1 MVLDPEDGD
10 QYAYFILRPEYGVSP
25 YPCPGERV
33 NYETALGFYSSAGV
47 VDVAHITGIDTGTIS
62 TTTFSGTPSCL
73 FAQGYE
79 NEGILAT
86 VEAQITYDGGG
97 TNVPTDPDGGASVF
111 LVQLSGNVSGF
122 IVLESDGDEYVTA
135 STMADG
141 GQSVVVYGGGIIPL
155 QTSLWGGIKIW
166 RVVEGD
172 TPPPTQP
179 EFWTSFVG
187 SREII

>member
-10 QYAYFILRPEYGVSP
+10 QVAYFILRPEYGVN
-25 YPCPGERV
+25 PCPGERV
-33 NYETALGFYSSAGV
+33 NYETALGFHSSVGV
-47 VDVAHITGIDTGTIS
+47 VDVAHITGIDTGVIS

-73 FAQGYE
+73 YAQGYE
-79 NEGILAT
+79 SGGVLVT
-86 VEAQITYDGGG
+86 VEARITYDGGG

-111 LVQLSGNVSGF
+111 LVQIIGNVSGF

-141 GQSVVVYGGGIIPL
+141 GQSVVVHGGGIIPL
-155 QTSLWGGIKIW
+155 PTSLWGGIKIW
-166 RVVEGD
+166 RVVEGG

>member
-1 MVLDPEDGD
+1 MVLDPKDGD
-10 QYAYFILRPEYGVSP
+10 QYGYFILRPEYGV

-33 NYETALGFYSSAGV
+33 DYETALGFHSSAGA
-47 VDVAHITGIDTGTIS
+47 VDVAHITGVDTGTIS

-73 FAQGYE
+73 YAQEYTSDDVVT
-79 NEGILAT
+79 T

-97 TNVPTDPDGGASVF
+97 TSTPTAPDGGASVF
-111 LVQLSGNVSGF
+111 LVQISGNVSGF

-135 STMADG
+135 ATMADG
-141 GQSVVVYGGGIIPL
+141 GQSVLVYGGGIIPL

-166 RVVEGD
+166 RVAEGG
-172 TPPPTQP
+172 TPPPTRP